1 MLFKGNS
8 KVLFSRKIYLY
19 GVFGEL
25 PQFRERG
32 LPGGVPLHRLEPER
46 NSLGAVVDLVALD
59 DAVAV
64 APDGQIDFS
73 SLAGK
78 SLIFA

>member
-1 MLFKGNS
+1 MFFKGNS
-8 KVLFSRKIYLY
+8 KVLGFFFTKLHLY

-32 LPGGVPLHRLEPER
+32 LPGGVALHRLESER
-46 NSLGAVVDLVALD
+46 NSLRAVIYLVALD

-64 APDGQIDFS
+64 APES
-73 SLAGK
+73 
-78 SLIFA
+78 